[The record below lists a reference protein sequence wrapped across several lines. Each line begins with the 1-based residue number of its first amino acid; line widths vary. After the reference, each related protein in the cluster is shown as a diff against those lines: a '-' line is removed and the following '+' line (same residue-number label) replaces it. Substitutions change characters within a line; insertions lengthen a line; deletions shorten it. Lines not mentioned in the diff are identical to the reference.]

1 MSHKLFGY
9 QRHSGVVGFRNIF
22 LLVAATP
29 CVEGLVKQLNVAN
42 WPNVKVITYRTGCTL
57 SDDFSTQLRAL
68 VRNGNILASHIVTMG
83 CDSLK
88 LPEILDA
95 GRSDGIDIGLTAF
108 QDIGSINNL
117 EKIVAR
123 HVASS
128 FEHAPDRIEVAW
140 SSVTLG
146 LKCGGSDYS
155 NGLLTNPFLGR
166 ISGKLVELGVKII
179 VSEPVELVGIE
190 DQLEKICAS
199 RHIFSMIEN
208 RIGYEKHRLLESGTL
223 HSIMAQGNFDGGIST
238 IEEKSAGSFSKFSG
252 TKIVGVLDVN
262 EECIAKAGN
271 EAGVY
276 FQLGTHQEPQ
286 CMTLMAAAGA
296 QGVLFA
302 TGRGGVFTHPVSPI
316 YSLCGNQ
323 EVINKMQGLFDFEL
337 SFERSHEV
345 DVENRFIRKISKW
358 LSGEY
363 SKAEELNL
371 DSFDF
376 YSSKIV

>member
-1 MSHKLFGY
+1 MSHKLSGY
-9 QRHSGVVGFRNIF
+9 QRHSGAIGFRNIF

-29 CVEGLVKQLNVAN
+29 CVEGLIKQLNVAS

-57 SDDFSTQLRAL
+57 SDDFSTQLAAL

-83 CDSLK
+83 CDSLL
-88 LPEILDA
+88 LPEIIEA
-95 GRSDGIDIGLTAF
+95 GQSDGVNISLTAF
-108 QDIGSINNL
+108 QDVGSIKNL
-117 EKIVAR
+117 EKIVSR
-123 HVASS
+123 HVISS
-128 FEHAPDRIEVAW
+128 FECAPDRIEVGW

-146 LKCGGSDYS
+146 FKCGGSDYS

-166 ISGKLVELGVKII
+166 ISGKLVKLGVKII

-199 RHIFSMIEN
+199 RYIFSMIEN
-208 RIGYEKHRLLESGTL
+208 RIGLEKCRLIESGTL
-223 HSIMAQGNFDGGIST
+223 HSIMAQGNFDGGITT

-252 TKIVGVLDVN
+252 TKIVGVLDVD
-262 EECIAKAGN
+262 EKYIAKAGN

-302 TGRGGVFTHPVSPI
+302 TGRGGVFTHPVSPM

-337 SFERSHEV
+337 SLEGFHEEDV
-345 DVENRFIRKISKW
+345 DNRFICGISRW

-376 YSSKIV
+376 FSSRIV